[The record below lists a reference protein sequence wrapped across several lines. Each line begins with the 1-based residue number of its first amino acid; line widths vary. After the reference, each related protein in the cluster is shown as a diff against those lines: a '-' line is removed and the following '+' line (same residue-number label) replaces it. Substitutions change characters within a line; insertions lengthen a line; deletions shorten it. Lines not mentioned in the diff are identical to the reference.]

1 MTSLRR
7 LLVVSL
13 LLTIGSAT
21 TLSTWFS
28 YRDSMTEANELF
40 DAKLSQSAR
49 VLRAL
54 AERPLA
60 ERQGVDPLLVR
71 VLDREMEGRGDDLA
85 TPDGHAYET
94 KLAFQVVDAN
104 GALLLRSDNAPDQ
117 PMARL
122 QRGFGRTDIENASW
136 RTFALLTS
144 SEHWYLVAER
154 EDIRDELAREIA
166 IGTALPALIALP
178 VLALLVVGIV
188 GWGSRAIARVA
199 QEVERR
205 PVDRLDRLDARQAP
219 KELQGLVQALNRLF
233 ARVESALER
242 EQRFTADA
250 AHELRTPISALKLH
264 AENLAA
270 SVDQEQRQ
278 ISLDGLM
285 RGIRR
290 CERLV
295 TQLLDLARLERAGL
309 RPELRSVDFAPV
321 LRGVIADLTPE
332 ALARDVELV
341 LEAGDSVPVQGD
353 PTLLA
358 VLARNLIENAIR
370 HGGSRSD
377 VLVSLAQESQH
388 VVLSV
393 EDAGPGIPPEMRERV
408 FARFHRET
416 DSNVPGSGLGLS
428 IVSRVLELLGGSIV
442 LGSGREQT
450 GLRVDVRLP
459 TGERRSLSA
468 P

>member
-7 LLVVSL
+7 LLLVSL

-21 TLSTWFS
+21 ALSTWFS
-28 YRDSMTEANELF
+28 YRDSLTEANELF

-54 AERPLA
+54 AARSLA
-60 ERQGVDPLLVR
+60 DRQGVDPLLVR
-71 VLDREMEGRGDDLA
+71 ALDREMEGKGDELA
-85 TPDGHAYET
+85 TADGHAYET

-104 GALLLRSDNAPDQ
+104 RVLLLRSDNAPEQ
-117 PMARL
+117 PMAELR
-122 QRGFGRTDIENASW
+122 RGFGRTEIDGANW

-144 SEHWYLVAER
+144 SEQWYLVAER

-166 IGTALPALIALP
+166 VGTALPALIALP
-178 VLALLVVGIV
+178 VLALLVIAIV
-188 GWGSRAIARVA
+188 GWGSRAITRVA

-219 KELQGLVQALNRLF
+219 RELQGLVQALNRLF

-278 ISLDGLM
+278 TSLDGLM

-295 TQLLDLARLERAGL
+295 AQLLDLARLERAGL
-309 RPELRSVDFAPV
+309 RPELRAVDLASV

-332 ALARDVELV
+332 AIARDVELV
-341 LEAGDSVPVQGD
+341 LEPGESAPVLGD

-370 HGGSRSD
+370 HGGSQSE
-377 VLVSLAQESQH
+377 VLVTLMRDGEA
-388 VVLSV
+388 VALIV
-393 EDAGPGIPPEMRERV
+393 EDAGPGIPVEQRERV
-408 FARFHRET
+408 FARFHREA
-416 DSNVPGSGLGLS
+416 DSGVPGSGLGLS
-428 IVSRVLELLGGSIV
+428 IVSRVLELLQGSIQ
-442 LGSGREQT
+442 LGSGPQGK
-450 GLRVDVRLP
+450 GLRVSVRLP
-459 TGERRSLSA
+459 AAVS
-468 P
+468 